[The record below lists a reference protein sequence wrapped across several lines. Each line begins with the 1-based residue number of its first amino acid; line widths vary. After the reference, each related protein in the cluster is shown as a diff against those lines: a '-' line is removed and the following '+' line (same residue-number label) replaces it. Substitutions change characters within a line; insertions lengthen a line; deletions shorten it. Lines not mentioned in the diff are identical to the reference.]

1 MSDLRTKRTRASI
14 REAFLTLRAKKPL
27 EKITVKELAELAQ
40 INKAT
45 FYLHY
50 RDIYDLSDQIEN
62 EVLKETLGS
71 LKPGDPVLDDPA
83 AFVRRLIAACEPHRQ
98 TLDVVFSNGREAVLP
113 DKLESGIKTYYY
125 QQNPHMAGNLYVD
138 ILLSFMIQG
147 AYRAFVKHADGDR
160 MEVLAMVADISRNL
174 AKLYQNHPSACQLK
188 EMDRPGASV

>member
-14 REAFLTLRAKKPL
+14 RSAFLTLRAKKPL

-62 EVLKETLGS
+62 EILAESLNK
-71 LKPGDPVLDDPA
+71 LKPSDPVLDDPSN
-83 AFVRRLIAACEPHRQ
+83 FVRKLIDACEPQRQ
-98 TLDVVFSNGREAVLP
+98 ELDIVFSNGREAVLP
-113 DKLESGIKTYYY
+113 DKLEAGVKAHYYEE
-125 QQNPHMAGNLYVD
+125 NPQMAGNLYVD

-147 AYRAFVKHADGDR
+147 AYRAYVKHLDKGKV
-160 MEVLAMVADISRNL
+160 EVLSMVADIAHNL
-174 AKLYQNHPSACQLK
+174 ARLYQSHPSARELK
-188 EMDRPGASV
+188 ETDRPGD